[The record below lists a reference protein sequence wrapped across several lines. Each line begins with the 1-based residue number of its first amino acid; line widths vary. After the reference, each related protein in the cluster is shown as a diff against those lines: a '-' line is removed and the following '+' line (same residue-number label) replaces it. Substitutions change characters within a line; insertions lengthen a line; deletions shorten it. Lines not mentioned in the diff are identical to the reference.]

1 MMLFGFD
8 LPLWV
13 VFGGGIILVFLAW
26 KIIKFAVKIL
36 LILIV
41 FLGILFG
48 LDLIG
53 FFLPIQNILSSFF

>member
-1 MMLFGFD
+1 MLLFGFN
-8 LPLWV
+8 LPLWA
-13 VFGGGIILVFLAW
+13 VFAGGIVLVYIAW

-41 FLGILFG
+41 FLAILFG

-53 FFLPIQNILSSFF
+53 FFGWIQGMLSSFI